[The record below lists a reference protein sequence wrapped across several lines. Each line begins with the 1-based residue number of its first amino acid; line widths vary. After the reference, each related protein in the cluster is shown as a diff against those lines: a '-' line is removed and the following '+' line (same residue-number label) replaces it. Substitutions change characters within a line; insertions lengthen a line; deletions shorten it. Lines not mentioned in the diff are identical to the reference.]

1 MANLNPGLLPC
12 PHNQTVIIFVE
23 DFAEVLIYVK
33 SASFG
38 LAANC

>member
-23 DFAEVLIYVK
+23 DVAEVLIYMK
-33 SASFG
+33 YASFG